1 MKILISMGLPILF
14 PLSVV
19 FLLGCGGGKEAAA
32 AGTERVHVLKARIE
46 KLDQQVAAL
55 PRGRSEQLAAYT
67 TLKNKYN
74 ATKIEFLS
82 KEKVRFGTIPED
94 LYEQLVSDLD
104 EVEGMIRDYPR

>member
-1 MKILISMGLPILF
+1 MKLASSMGLLSLLPLF
-14 PLSVV
+14 FLS
-19 FLLGCGGGKEAAA
+19 GCGGGKEAAA

-46 KLDQQVAAL
+46 KLDEQVAAL
-55 PRGRSEQLAAYT
+55 PRGRPEQLAALT

-82 KEKVRFGTIPED
+82 KEKVRFGTIPDD
-94 LYEQLVSDLD
+94 LYQQLVSDLD